1 MHKIQENPPLYK
13 ITYYGHHTCE
23 NMSNLPH
30 IIDDPN
36 DTFPII
42 LLSFNNTF
50 STPSK
55 HECPFLSS
63 SHLVEYKEEVPS
75 SSLEISNPIS
85 PNPTLDNSISRL
97 ESDHTDLMYEFL
109 YDSDEFNG
117 DDFFHPF
124 HGF

>member
-1 MHKIQENPPLYK
+1 
-13 ITYYGHHTCE
+13 
-23 NMSNLPH
+23 MSNLPH

-36 DTFPII
+36 DTSPII

-50 STPSK
+50 PTPSK

-75 SSLEISNPIS
+75 SSLEFSNPIS
-85 PNPTLDNSISRL
+85 PDPSLDNSISRL
-97 ESDHTDLMYEFL
+97 ESDHTDLMYGFL